1 MEIQEFSEKGPD
13 VDAIKKEFNDAK
25 SNLSFWMDKAEQGRE
40 CRFNEWAGKDES
52 GKKNGPEAFPWN
64 GASDLEANLINP
76 LIDGDVALLSQS
88 LSQANLVAAPV
99 ESGDIGSCK
108 DGERVFKM
116 ADELNDGTPSGGRYR
131 GKLFI
136 TERNYIFRN
145 ILEKGNHSSV

>member
-1 MEIQEFSEKGPD
+1 MLELELKMEIQEFSEKGPD

-76 LIDGDVALLSQS
+76 LIDGDVA
-88 LSQANLVAAPV
+88 
-99 ESGDIGSCK
+99 
-108 DGERVFKM
+108 FF
-116 ADELNDGTPSGGRYR
+116 LNRYHR
-131 GKLFI
+131 P
-136 TERNYIFRN
+136 TW
-145 ILEKGNHSSV
+145 